1 MQLALRFWTKLM
13 MWTGILFLILITVSL
28 VGGQSVGTVMA
39 HIPVWGGLAL
49 VLAAFPAGLAVSEE
63 TVPDAETG
71 VGAGAG
77 AGVGVIVRPIIHM
90 TLAAIVV
97 SLFTF
102 VLAGWVG
109 PAAVGWLNRDA
120 PPTATVEPAQMPLHV
135 LRTELRAAMA
145 TAKADSVTE
154 PILRWRTANQL
165 GWEYFSRVDG
175 STLPV
180 LFGWIGVLLGFWS
193 RLSSRSDFRQAQ
205 HWAMGVFLVV
215 VTYLAGENGYEMVML
230 HSGRFAG
237 FAADF
242 RLIVPGALVIG
253 LGWPTIMTLWK
264 RYQDAAHT

>member
-1 MQLALRFWTKLM
+1 M

-63 TVPDAETG
+63 TIPDA
-71 VGAGAG
+71 GAGAG
-77 AGVGVIVRPIIHM
+77 AGAWPNVRPIVHM
-90 TLAAIVV
+90 TLAAMLV

-109 PAAVGWLNRDA
+109 PAAVRWLNRDA
-120 PPTATVEPAQMPLHV
+120 PATAAVEPAQMPLHV
-135 LRTELRAAMA
+135 LRSELRAAMA

-205 HWAMGVFLVV
+205 HWAMGLFLMV

-237 FAADF
+237 FATAF

-264 RYQDAAHT
+264 RYEDAAQT

>member
-1 MQLALRFWTKLM
+1 MQLALRFWTKLL

-28 VGGQSVGTVMA
+28 VSGQSVGTVMA

-49 VLAAFPAGLAVSEE
+49 VLAAFPAGLAVSEQ

-71 VGAGAG
+71 AGAGAG
-77 AGVGVIVRPIIHM
+77 AGAIVRPIIHM
-90 TLAAIVV
+90 TLAAMLV

-109 PAAVGWLNRDA
+109 PAAVRWLNRDA
-120 PPTATVEPAQMPLHV
+120 PQTALMEPAEMSLGT
-135 LRTELRAAMA
+135 LRSELKAAIV
-145 TAKADSVTE
+145 TAEADSATE

-165 GWEYFSRVDG
+165 GWHYFSRVDG

-193 RLSSRSDFRQAQ
+193 RLSGRSDFRQAQ
-205 HWAMGVFLVV
+205 HWAMGLFLMM
-215 VTYLAGENGYEMVML
+215 VTYLAGENGYEMVVL

-237 FAADF
+237 FAAGF

-253 LGWPTIMTLWK
+253 LGWPTIMMLWK
-264 RYQDAAHT
+264 RHQDAAQT